1 MTFLNG
7 LLALG
12 ALAFSIPL
20 IIHLFYKSRFR
31 TVQWGAWHL
40 LDSVIRVNR
49 RRMQLTNLLLLLLR
63 CAIPILLAFC
73 LARPVLT
80 QWRQLPGDAPQ
91 PWVIAFDDSRSMQ
104 AAIAGQSNRLEQA
117 KIELTEMLKG
127 MTRRDEIMLIPAS
140 RVDAPPATMGVAD
153 ALERVRDMQA
163 NGGPV
168 ELSRLVGAALDSAT
182 QASHSQRRILVVS
195 DFQSENVGTA
205 SVNSLDNLAE
215 QIAQQDPKP
224 VVSFLNFGRDTDSL
238 MNLSVDRVS
247 IDSPALVAGRS
258 AQFSAKIHNASDNP
272 ARELRVVWSI
282 DSVPLAPRLATVD
295 ERSSTTARLSH
306 RFDEPGVHEVTVS
319 VEHGDSLADDN
330 RRSIAVDVMREIKVL
345 LVDGKPSNQPL
356 QGQADFL
363 SIALSPFAFGGD
375 DQPDSVKATVTT
387 TGTLR
392 KELNETKPEIVI
404 LANVRSLDGN
414 EKKDIANFVLRGGS
428 LVLFDGDQVDP
439 QMYNESFSGDDGPLE
454 FPAIM
459 GTIAGDPEKKNETS
473 FRIGDLN
480 PQYSPWALLAPGDQ
494 RPLGEVEVYAYRNL
508 KISDPKVDEQGNP
521 IADENGSAILL
532 RMSDGSPIVVAAKRG
547 RGQVVQFALP
557 CNASWSSLPLRLVY
571 LPMMQQMVL
580 DLAGRRRSSTLN
592 VGEPIS
598 IPLAEFPVAVDKD
611 GKLLPVESTNTQF
624 TIQTPSESEVAIE
637 PSSVAGQD
645 QSRVAELNWT
655 STHKPGTYQ
664 FRRSIEY
671 AVKDSREKQKLIA
684 KTLRVVEVPASES
697 ILRDTDTDRLANI
710 ASKLDAKIY
719 TDLGTLQSDDRTRR
733 FGREIW
739 RWLLYAL
746 LVAMIAELFLQQR
759 LVRTTPTGGAK

>member
-91 PWVIAFDDSRSMQ
+91 SLVIAFDDSRSMQ

-247 IDSPALVAGRS
+247 INSPALVAGRS

-532 RMSDGSPIVVAAKRG
+532 RMSDGSPMVVAAKRG

-697 ILRDTDTDRLANI
+697 ILRDTDADRLANV